1 VGFEDRVR
9 VSQRPLFLGQ
19 KITVNTIRGRE
30 DTIISHLPDGR
41 VVLFDQK
48 SQYFNLLAPSQS
60 VEGHIIHIQKNFI
73 IVNPISEPIEIEFIR
88 PPEVEAEDIIADL
101 EELIKKV
108 SGNAE
113 VIPKALLHIIRLQK
127 LMIKILKGEAVG

>member
-1 VGFEDRVR
+1 MGFEDRVR
-9 VSQRPLFLGQ
+9 EVQRKLFLGE
-19 KITVNTIRGRE
+19 KITVNTIRGRG

-60 VEGHIIHIQKNFI
+60 VEGHIIHIQENFVI
-73 IVNPISEPIEIEFIR
+73 MNPISEPKEIEFVHL
-88 PPEVEAEDIIADL
+88 PEVEVKDIVAEL
-101 EELIKKV
+101 ENLIKKM

-113 VIPKALLHIIRLQK
+113 VIPKALLHIIRIQQLI
-127 LMIKILKGEAVG
+127 IKILKGETN

>member
-9 VSQRPLFLGQ
+9 ESQRPPFLGE
-19 KITVNTIRGRE
+19 KIIVNTIRGRG
-30 DTIISHLPDGR
+30 DTVIGRLLDGR

-60 VEGHIIHIQKNFI
+60 IEGHVIHVQENFV
-73 IVNPISEPIEIEFIR
+73 IVSPISEPKKIEFVHL
-88 PPEVEAEDIIADL
+88 PEVEAEDIIADL

-108 SGNAE
+108 SGNARAQ
-113 VIPKALLHIIRLQK
+113 I
-127 LMIKILKGEAVG
+127 G